1 MGAGR
6 KRKDDE
12 GGTTTAP
19 LIVATLLLLFVGGSA
34 NAQSPIPMD
43 TVIARA
49 LRTHPSMT
57 AAELSVQEQDAL
69 GKTAFGL
76 SPLNAQFM
84 QGQIQGPYRSDINL
98 QATTGFAFPTT
109 IARRSSYLKES
120 LRLAENEKLNTS
132 AYVKESAGGAYL
144 QWAMGLEHVRILQG
158 LDSAYSSMAA
168 FATKRFEL
176 GETGRLEKTSAQS
189 RAEQVKVRVRQAQ
202 ADLVAY
208 QAEVER
214 WTGTLN
220 GAAPITDELLNTAR
234 APDPGGGNDPLLLS
248 MEQRA
253 QVAEAEWKLQRSQW
267 APSLQG
273 GGFYQTFDGNAP
285 FTGYLIGA
293 TIPLPGSGQGG
304 RTTAARL
311 RSEIAAQELEAARR
325 QRTSERASTQA
336 QLAQLRESLA
346 YYESTGA
353 ALAETLRDDA
363 QRAYRA
369 GEADYFQFTQG
380 IEQAFQLNAEH
391 LRVRYELALT
401 VLHLRALN
409 GL

>member
-1 MGAGR
+1 
-6 KRKDDE
+6 
-12 GGTTTAP
+12 
-19 LIVATLLLLFVGGSA
+19 
-34 NAQSPIPMD
+34 MD

-49 LRTHPSMT
+49 VRTHPSMT

-69 GKTAFGL
+69 RGTAFNL
-76 SPLNAQFM
+76 QPLNAQFM
-84 QGQIQGPYRSDINL
+84 QGQIQGPYRTDINV
-98 QATTGFAFPTT
+98 QGTTGFAFPTT
-109 IARRSSYLKES
+109 TLRRLDYLKES
-120 LRLAENEKLNTS
+120 LRLAEGEKLNTT

-144 QWAMGLEHVRILQG
+144 QWAMGLEQVRLLQQ

-189 RAEQVKVRVRQAQ
+189 RAEQVKVRLRQAQ
-202 ADLVAY
+202 ADLLAY

-214 WTGTLN
+214 WSGALN
-220 GAAPITDELLNTAR
+220 GAAPLPEELLTTAR
-234 APDPGGGNDPLLLS
+234 APDPGGGSDPFLFS
-248 MEQRA
+248 MEQRT
-253 QVAEAEWKLQRSQW
+253 QVAQAEWKLQRSQW
-267 APSLQG
+267 APSMQV
-273 GGFYQTFDGNAP
+273 GGFYQTFDGKAP
-285 FTGYLIGA
+285 FSGFLIGA
-293 TIPLPGSGQGG
+293 SMPLPGSGQGA
-304 RTTAARL
+304 RTKAARL
-311 RSEIAAQELEAARR
+311 RSDIAAQELEAARR
-325 QRTSERASTQA
+325 QRTSERSTTQA

-353 ALAETLRDDA
+353 ALAETLRDDS

-391 LRVRYELALT
+391 VRVRYELALT
-401 VLHLRALN
+401 VLHLRALQ